1 MKKAK
6 APRAGSEL
14 ETRFLLAW
22 RAVLEAPPWRLRAV
36 GMGHAVPVRE
46 YKFHATR
53 NWRFDFAWPEA
64 RVAVEIEGGVWKGG
78 RHTRGA
84 GFIGDCEKYNA
95 AVLDGWRVFRL
106 TGEMIDTAH
115 IAPIA
120 RLICG

>member
-1 MKKAK
+1 MKPKP
-6 APRAGSEL
+6 PRAGSEL
-14 ETRFLLAW
+14 EARFLLAW
-22 RAVLEAPPWRLRAV
+22 RAITGGTAGQLRAV
-36 GMGHAVPVRE
+36 GMGHAVALRE
-46 YKFHATR
+46 YKFHTTR

-64 RVAVEIEGGVWKGG
+64 RVAVEIEGGVWQRG
-78 RHTRGA
+78 RHTRGT

-106 TGEMIDTAH
+106 TGEMIDEAH